1 MIAAGETV
9 NRIVTSTYFQPSTL
23 RVIKQV
29 ECPPGVECQPPPST
43 FTIRVEGNPPS
54 TNSFEGSWEGT
65 LVSVGVGSFNA
76 SEVESSE
83 PNPPGLVL
91 GSPNNCSGV
100 INSSGE
106 GRQCVIT
113 NRYLTDTD
121 GDGLP
126 DTWELNGIDV
136 NNDGMIYFTL
146 PEPISTSKLAN
157 MIPKLGSTCNKTAA
171 RSLSGIIASIGLS
184 TTKKRQHVKLITLLR
199 NLLLP

>member
-1 MIAAGETV
+1 
-9 NRIVTSTYFQPSTL
+9 
-23 RVIKQV
+23 
-29 ECPPGVECQPPPST
+29 
-43 FTIRVEGNPPS
+43 
-54 TNSFEGSWEGT
+54 
-65 LVSVGVGSFNA
+65 VSVGVGSVNA

-199 NLLLP
+199 NLLLS